1 MSTFNFKVFP
11 MRRNKT
17 LRRLN
22 HLVRIKKELFTK
34 ENNKI
39 TAFIPLCLDSVAT
52 VYTWFIGYSAD
63 SKYIY
68 QC

>member
-1 MSTFNFKVFP
+1 
-11 MRRNKT
+11 MRRGFPT
-17 LRRLN
+17 RRKKDVEKVKSSCP
-22 HLVRIKKELFTK
+22 HKKELFTK

-68 QC
+68 KC